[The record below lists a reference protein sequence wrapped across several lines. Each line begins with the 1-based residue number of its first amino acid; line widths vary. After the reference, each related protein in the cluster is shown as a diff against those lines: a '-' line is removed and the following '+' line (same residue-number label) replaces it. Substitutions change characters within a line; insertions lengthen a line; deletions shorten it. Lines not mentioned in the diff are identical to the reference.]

1 MTGAMPPPRPNSSLL
16 SGLPEHFSVG
26 LFSAATPV
34 KLRSDETLFLAGDA
48 GDGCYRVE
56 DGLLKVTMMSRGGDE
71 RILAFLGTGAIV
83 GELSILDGLPRSASV
98 VAVRDSKLSFLSRA
112 AFEEFAQK
120 HPEIYKSLVTMIAT
134 RLRETDA
141 VIAAGSFL
149 PLRGRVALTLLELAH
164 DFGQDVGSGR
174 IVIRQKIGQSD
185 LAAMA
190 GIAREN
196 VSRILNDWKRRKL
209 VSRLSGYYCLE
220 NKAKL
225 EHEVEL

>member
-1 MTGAMPPPRPNSSLL
+1 MAPPRTNPSLL
-16 SGLPEHFSVG
+16 SALPAHLSER
-26 LFSAATPV
+26 LFDNATTMRL
-34 KLRSDETLFLAGDA
+34 KADEILFLAGDA

-56 DGLLKVTMMSRGGDE
+56 DGLLKVTMVSRAGSE
-71 RILAFLGTGAIV
+71 RILAFLGHGAIV
-83 GELSILDGLPRSASV
+83 GEMSIIDGLPRSASV
-98 VAVRDSKLSFLSRA
+98 VAVRAAVLSFLSRA
-112 AFEEFAQK
+112 AFEDFANK
-120 HPEIYKSLVTMIAT
+120 HPEIYKSLVTLIAA

-141 VIAAGSFL
+141 ALAAGSFL
-149 PLRGRVALTLLELAH
+149 PLRGRVACTLLELAQ
-164 DFGQDVGSGR
+164 DFGQDVGGGR

-220 NKAKL
+220 NKAQL
-225 EHEVEL
+225 QNEAEL

>member
-1 MTGAMPPPRPNSSLL
+1 MALPRTNTSLL
-16 SGLPEHFSVG
+16 TALPEHLAAS
-26 LFSAATPV
+26 LFGNTTPV
-34 KLRSDETLFLAGDA
+34 RLKADEVLFLAGDA

-56 DGLLKVTMMSRGGDE
+56 DGLLKVTMVSRAGSE
-71 RILAFLGTGAIV
+71 RILAFLGPGAIV
-83 GELSILDGLPRSASV
+83 GELSLIDGLPRSASV
-98 VAVRDSKLSFLSRA
+98 VAVRPALLSFLSRN
-112 AFEEFAQK
+112 AFEEFAGK
-120 HPEIYKSLVTMIAT
+120 HPEVYKSLLALLAA

-141 VIAAGSFL
+141 TVAAGSFL
-149 PLRGRVALTLLELAH
+149 PLRGRVACTLLELAQ

-220 NKAKL
+220 NKAL
-225 EHEVEL
+225 LQHEAEL

>member
-1 MTGAMPPPRPNSSLL
+1 MPTTRPTPSLL
-16 SGLPEHFSVG
+16 SGLPEHLSAN
-26 LFSAATPV
+26 LFTRATPV
-34 KLRSDETLFLAGDA
+34 GLNADEVLFLAGDS

-56 DGLLKVTMMSRGGDE
+56 EGLLKVTMMSRAGNE
-71 RILAFLGTGAIV
+71 RILAFLGSGAIV
-83 GELSILDGLPRSASV
+83 GELSIIDGLPRSASV
-98 VAVRDSKLSFLSRA
+98 VAVRDAKLSFLSRA
-112 AFEEFAQK
+112 AFEEFAQR
-120 HPEIYKSLVTMIAT
+120 HPEVYKSLVTMIAT

-174 IVIRQKIGQSD
+174 VVIRQKIGQSD

-220 NKAKL
+220 DKAKL
-225 EHEVEL
+225 QNEAEL